1 MSDEKVNDKV
11 DDTVV
16 TDDKVVDDQT
26 DDKSKKTVSAEAYEK
41 AMADM
46 HKYKKALREIENNKK
61 TQELQTLKEKQ
72 EWQKIA
78 ELKEK
83 EANDAI
89 EERKKLT
96 NAVINDKKMSS
107 VREAAMK
114 AGILDSALD
123 DIELLNWSEVQVET
137 TSTGRIN
144 VQGAED
150 AVKRLK
156 TLKPHWFGKSAGKI
170 NSKIPDVNQDSDVV
184 SIEKLNKL
192 RKEALNTGDYSVYEP
207 AFRKYQAQLSGKV

>member
-1 MSDEKVNDKV
+1 MTNEIVNDKV
-11 DDTVV
+11 DDTVLPE
-16 TDDKVVDDQT
+16 DKVVDEQPE
-26 DDKSKKTVSAEAYEK
+26 DKTKKTVSAEAYEK

>member
-11 DDTVV
+11 DDTLV

>member
-16 TDDKVVDDQT
+16 TDEKVVDDQT
-26 DDKSKKTVSAEAYEK
+26 DDKLKKTVSVEAYEK

-96 NAVINDKKMSS
+96 NAVITDKKMSS

>member
-16 TDDKVVDDQT
+16 TDEKVVDDQT

-207 AFRKYQAQLSGKV
+207 AFRKYQAQLTGKV

>member
-207 AFRKYQAQLSGKV
+207 AFRKYQAQLTGKV